1 MKKFEIVKTT
11 AEISWKERNEIKEGC
26 TMYDVD
32 PEKIASFGTKEE
44 AEKELKKYKT
54 DVCASGS
61 LFTVEEFSIQENE
74 YDEDGE
80 LAKSVYKFLEKGL
93 LRECIKDLLRK
104 VNLPEEKVMICFVMV
119 TRETLTRA
127 SISDEYERF
136 CLYALQT
143 GDGQDLQWRDY
154 YLKKLDPNGICSIT
168 GKADFI
174 PPTYPKAIR
183 NPRDS
188 AKLFVG
194 GAPQKQKEKLNSM
207 PVINPG
213 YVITQKIIHTLQCMN
228 YEGAQWAYQVVRENK
243 GITKE
248 VINKIEND
256 REMTEEEK
264 KKFEK
269 KNSKKF

>member
-80 LAKSVYKFLEKGL
+80 WIG
-93 LRECIKDLLRK
+93 
-104 VNLPEEKVMICFVMV
+104 
-119 TRETLTRA
+119 
-127 SISDEYERF
+127 
-136 CLYALQT
+136 
-143 GDGQDLQWRDY
+143 
-154 YLKKLDPNGICSIT
+154 
-168 GKADFI
+168 
-174 PPTYPKAIR
+174 
-183 NPRDS
+183 
-188 AKLFVG
+188 G

-269 KNSKKF
+269 KIVKSFNRIKQNKEWMAKKDGEESYDD

>member
-1 MKKFEIVKTT
+1 
-11 AEISWKERNEIKEGC
+11 
-26 TMYDVD
+26 
-32 PEKIASFGTKEE
+32 
-44 AEKELKKYKT
+44 
-54 DVCASGS
+54 
-61 LFTVEEFSIQENE
+61 
-74 YDEDGE
+74 
-80 LAKSVYKFLEKGL
+80 
-93 LRECIKDLLRK
+93 
-104 VNLPEEKVMICFVMV
+104 MV

-269 KNSKKF
+269 KIVKSFNRIKQNKEWMAKKDGEESYDD